1 MINHRNQGFENLFAL
16 HLIWS
21 NIYIYIY
28 MYVCMYV
35 CMYIVNCKN
44 YKGKITIVY
53 VCERGGKTMILTIC
67 SYQSFSAPLIKV
79 QTALLQKI
87 IVLIFPSASYYIFL
101 RPFYVTFTQ
110 WRHRF
115 SRNCVNILREMPI
128 APNGIHKY
136 NVLWQ
141 CFWECGLI
149 NFKIIPLR
157 YPQRD
162 KPSSRHIITRN
173 YV

>member
-1 MINHRNQGFENLFAL
+1 MINHRNQGFESLFAL
-16 HLIWS
+16 HPIWS

-28 MYVCMYV
+28 IYINMYVCMYV
-35 CMYIVNCKN
+35 CMYIVNYKN

-67 SYQSFSAPLIKV
+67 SYQSFSSPLIKV

-110 WRHRF
+110 
-115 SRNCVNILREMPI
+115 
-128 APNGIHKY
+128 
-136 NVLWQ
+136 
-141 CFWECGLI
+141 
-149 NFKIIPLR
+149 
-157 YPQRD
+157 
-162 KPSSRHIITRN
+162 
-173 YV
+173 

>member
-1 MINHRNQGFENLFAL
+1 
-16 HLIWS
+16 
-21 NIYIYIY
+21 
-28 MYVCMYV
+28 MYV
-35 CMYIVNCKN
+35 CMYIVNYKN
-44 YKGKITIVY
+44 YKEKITIVY

-67 SYQSFSAPLIKV
+67 TYQSFSSPLIKV

-128 APNGIHKY
+128 APNGIHRY

-141 CFWECGLI
+141 CFWECGLF

-162 KPSSRHIITRN
+162 KPSSRNIITRN
-173 YV
+173 YVNSLRVMLITADVIDFMFKTDKFEFAE